1 MASKGRLLLLKI
13 GDGATPT
20 EAFTNGCGFRAR
32 NFTINNN
39 IVDTT
44 TPDCASPGNTVTYS
58 GDYGIQTVTFSG
70 SGESSEDVQNLLL
83 MNATRQQSAQNIQ
96 VVVPGWGMFEGAA
109 LIGSFE
115 FSGEVEGTMEF
126 SCEIT
131 MTGAITFTAET

>member
-39 IVDTT
+39 VVDTT
-44 TPDCASPGNTVTYS
+44 KPDCASPGDTVRYS
-58 GDYGIQTVTFSG
+58 GEYGIQTLTFSG
-70 SGESSEDVQNLLL
+70 SGESSDDTQNKRL
-83 MNATRQQSAQNIQ
+83 MNAAREQTDLNQQ
-96 VVVPGWGMFEGAA
+96 VVVPGWGTFEGAT

-115 FSGEVEGTMEF
+115 FSGEAEGTMEF
-126 SCEIT
+126 SCDIT